1 MTAPRPRRRPA
12 PRAVPIFVYGS
23 NLDLAQLQR
32 RCPSAAVVGVA
43 HLRHFALTFAG
54 HSDAWGGAVATI
66 VRQRGVA
73 VDGIVARV
81 TLADLAM
88 LDRYEG
94 VPFAYTRS
102 RLTVTVADAPIVAH
116 VYRKPD
122 DTPAGVPSLRYVTQ
136 LARGYRAFELDGRR
150 LLAAV
155 EGVVP

>member
-1 MTAPRPRRRPA
+1 VTGARARRAARERTPGL
-12 PRAVPIFVYGS
+12 FTYGS
-23 NLDLAQLQR
+23 NLHVDQLRR
-32 RCPSAAVVGVA
+32 RCPSAKVVGVA
-43 HLRHFALTFAG
+43 RLPNFALTFAG

-66 VRQRGVA
+66 VRQRGAA
-73 VDGIVARV
+73 VDGIVVRV

-94 VPFAYTRS
+94 VPFVYTRR
-102 RLTVTVADAPIVAH
+102 RLTVRVADAPVRAY
-116 VYRKPD
+116 VYRMPD

-136 LARGYRAFELDGRR
+136 IARGYRAFDLDGRR